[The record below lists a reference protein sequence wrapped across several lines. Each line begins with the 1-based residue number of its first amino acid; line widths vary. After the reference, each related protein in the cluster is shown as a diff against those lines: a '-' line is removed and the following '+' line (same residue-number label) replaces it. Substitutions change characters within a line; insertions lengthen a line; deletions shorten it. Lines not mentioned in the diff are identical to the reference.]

1 MDSANPRGALW
12 NRWDP
17 HIHAPG
23 TILSDQYKGSDP
35 WEEFLSR
42 IENSDP
48 LIRALGITDYYSIAV
63 YEQVLEK
70 QRNGRLSGIGLILS
84 NVEMRFGI
92 ETAKGSAINVHLL
105 FSPEDPD
112 HVALIKRFLSEL
124 HFPFQGETY
133 RCDPGDLVR
142 LGKAYDKSI
151 KDDRKALEAGSTQ
164 FKVNFD
170 ELRKAWKE
178 STWVQHSTLVA
189 VAGGSTDGTSG
200 LKENSSFTALRREI
214 ETFANIIFSSLCWLW
229 EEKIMLANVSISRR
243 SAVKELFSFSP
254 DVPSVLPPATATKV
268 LCWTQVLSFHALRS
282 SSKLTLNWV
291 DPASSAFLSSL
302 I

>member
-1 MDSANPRGALW
+1 MDSVNPRGALW

-42 IENSDP
+42 IEKSDP
-48 LIRALGITDYYSIAV
+48 PIRALGITDYYSIAV

-70 QRNGRLSGIGLILS
+70 QHSGRLSGVGLIFP

-133 RCDPGDLVR
+133 RCDPGDLIR
-142 LGKAYDKSI
+142 LGKGYDKSI
-151 KDDRKALEAGSTQ
+151 KDDREALEAGSTQ
-164 FKVNFD
+164 FK
-170 ELRKAWKE
+170 
-178 STWVQHSTLVA
+178 
-189 VAGGSTDGTSG
+189 G
-200 LKENSSFTALRREI
+200 
-214 ETFANIIFSSLCWLW
+214 
-229 EEKIMLANVSISRR
+229 
-243 SAVKELFSFSP
+243 
-254 DVPSVLPPATATKV
+254 
-268 LCWTQVLSFHALRS
+268 
-282 SSKLTLNWV
+282 
-291 DPASSAFLSSL
+291 
-302 I
+302 

>member
-35 WEEFLSR
+35 WEELLSR
-42 IENSDP
+42 IEKSDP

-70 QRNGRLSGIGLILS
+70 QRSGRLSDIGLIFP

-105 FSPEDPD
+105 FSPDDPD

-133 RCDPGDLVR
+133 RCDPGDLIR
-142 LGKAYDKSI
+142 LGKAYDKAI
-151 KDDRKALEAGSTQ
+151 KDDGKALEIGSTQ
-164 FKVNFD
+164 FKVNFE
-170 ELRKAWKE
+170 ELRTAWKD
-178 STWVQHSTLVA
+178 SVWVQRNTLVA
-189 VAGGSTDGTSG
+189 VAGGTGDGTAG
-200 LKENSSFTALRREI
+200 LKENASFTALRREI
-214 ETFANIIFSSLCWLW
+214 ETFAHIIFSSHSKQRDFWLGKGADSVQQLT
-229 EEKIMLANVSISRR
+229 EKWGGCKPCLHGSDAHRHEKVNV
-243 SAVKELFSFSP
+243 
-254 DVPSVLPPATATKV
+254 
-268 LCWTQVLSFHALRS
+268 
-282 SSKLTLNWV
+282 
-291 DPASSAFLSSL
+291 
-302 I
+302 